1 MARSQSWMLSAVV
14 LLVGWMAAL
23 ASLPLLAAATAAT
36 PEAVDLN
43 EQYLQLSNTSL
54 RWMQRPNLYFGMRA
68 RVQGDSPLFGLM
80 WYGMTDYQGY
90 TSEGPSIFLSPSSH
104 SLLRAENRIVNAE
117 VRHSCEQSDS
127 LTAYNWLEHDGR
139 TSGVQLIKDAEN
151 NVQLRIEFLK
161 SPVSGGN
168 GGSWAARLS
177 GEPLDRCELS

>member
-1 MARSQSWMLSAVV
+1 MARSQSRTGSA
-14 LLVGWMAAL
+14 LLLLAGWMAAL

-90 TSEGPSIFLSPSSH
+90 TSEGARFFYLRLFKLLSHTQHADVPH
-104 SLLRAENRIVNAE
+104 SLQRSGTRA
-117 VRHSCEQSDS
+117 SSP
-127 LTAYNWLEHDGR
+127 TASPR
-139 TSGVQLIKDAEN
+139 TTGSSTTGGPAACSSSRTQRTTCSSG
-151 NVQLRIEFLK
+151 
-161 SPVSGGN
+161 
-168 GGSWAARLS
+168 
-177 GEPLDRCELS
+177 